1 MAALLD
7 DSVPTD
13 RLEQLTL
20 QSSGP
25 VTSTFATSLCG
36 RHTDLV
42 VTRFSDK
49 TLVVVTQV
57 GKLGTVLDI
66 AKDAV
71 DTPGTAGTRPVYSV
85 SVLLGRDT
93 EEVLLLGRMLAEKL
107 ASDKPLLV
115 CVGIKDLTPAVAAQ
129 VVKYVASKF

>member
-1 MAALLD
+1 M
-7 DSVPTD
+7 VNTQQP
-13 RLEQLTL
+13 
-20 QSSGP
+20 SGP

-57 GKLGTVLDI
+57 GRLGTVLDI
-66 AKDAV
+66 ARDAV
-71 DTPGTAGTRPVYSV
+71 DTPGGASGTRPVYSV

>member
-1 MAALLD
+1 M
-7 DSVPTD
+7 
-13 RLEQLTL
+13 
-20 QSSGP
+20 
-25 VTSTFATSLCG
+25 TSTFATSLCG

-66 AKDAV
+66 ARDAV
-71 DTPGTAGTRPVYSV
+71 DTPGAAPGTRPVYSV